1 MKKSFSLLLAT
12 ISFIF
17 FLSCSNNDE
26 ILIKQTIQEYQTAL
40 NNNNTEKLIELSENP
55 DNYTISLAS
64 QYLNMFTEIGLKPE
78 FTIDIIELK
87 INDNIA
93 ETRLKTTTRY
103 IGDDKDAISA
113 MSYLVPPVTDSI
125 MTLKKVNDT
134 WKILTEK
141 DIE

>member
-1 MKKSFSLLLAT
+1 MKKSFSFLLAA
-12 ISFIF
+12 ISFVF
-17 FLSCSNNDE
+17 FLSCSNKDE
-26 ILIKQTIQEYQTAL
+26 LLIKQTIQEYQTAL
-40 NNNNTEKLIELSENP
+40 NNNNTEKLIELSETP
-55 DNYTISLAS
+55 DTYTISLAS
-64 QYLNMFTEIGLKPE
+64 QYINMFTEIGLKPE

-113 MSYLVPPVTDSI
+113 MSYLVPPVTDSV